1 MCEISFKTQS
11 LEICIKIEK
20 NQVCLIKTL
29 TPSTSFNYVRV
40 KETGILG
47 YQLGYQLKTSMHF
60 SSCLWCVYMCNS
72 QKG

>member
-11 LEICIKIEK
+11 LHVCIKIKE

-40 KETGILG
+40 KDPGILG
-47 YQLGYQLKTSMHF
+47 IPT
-60 SSCLWCVYMCNS
+60 
-72 QKG
+72 